1 MSLLKP
7 RVMTPARL
15 AANRHNT
22 LGTREAQHGQSI
34 TIPEQSLELTE
45 NNRQA

>member
-1 MSLLKP
+1 MSLMKP
-7 RVMTPARL
+7 RIMTPVRW
-15 AANRHNT
+15 AANRRNT
-22 LGTREAQHGQSI
+22 LGMREAQHRQSI